1 MALPSRVDRLI
12 KALGG
17 EQNLPPKLPQP
28 ATITITPPQP
38 QDNAVANTNP
48 SNQDIQPINDFLEQQ
63 SSQGDDWW
71 NAKPK
76 ITQPPPRPQRQPIP
90 PPDIPMKPAPLG
102 MNFCPLIAITKFP
115 YKFVSKQYMQQIAS
129 AFFDEGKIWNRDWE
143 V

>member
-1 MALPSRVDRLI
+1 MAPPSRVDRLI

-17 EQNLPPKLPQP
+17 EENLPPKLPQP
-28 ATITITPPQP
+28 ATITPPQP
-38 QDNAVANTNP
+38 EDEVVTDTHPSTQDL
-48 SNQDIQPINDFLEQQ
+48 QPINDFLQEQP
-63 SSQGDDWW
+63 SQGDDWW

-76 ITQPPPRPQRQPIP
+76 IAQPPPRPQRHPVP
-90 PPDIPMKPAPLG
+90 PPESPMMPAPLG

-115 YKFVSKQYMQQIAS
+115 YKFVNKKHMQEIAT